1 MKYVRL
7 KSENSFNR
15 SKKEALQN
23 EKIFVMIKNEVWKRK
38 IQRQTQIICLTSTT
52 KINKKS
58 KLFKK
63 KKGKK

>member
-1 MKYVRL
+1 MKYVRF

-23 EKIFVMIKNEVWKRK
+23 EKIFVMIKNEVWQRK